1 MVNSPYKNIFPE
13 IRPDLKIRSGG
24 PLGPTLGP
32 NTQNPPTHSPLP
44 GAILHVEKSIKFAK
58 VKFSDWDPKTHRK
71 SNFCLKEWKTDLFF
85 YPSQRISAKQTLL
98 TFQHEVESR
107 QITKINGRSLRALK
121 DERAWLRL
129 VDRPLF
135 QET

>member
-1 MVNSPYKNIFPE
+1 MEN
-13 IRPDLKIRSGG
+13 RS
-24 PLGPTLGP
+24 
-32 NTQNPPTHSPLP
+32 
-44 GAILHVEKSIKFAK
+44 V
-58 VKFSDWDPKTHRK
+58 
-71 SNFCLKEWKTDLFF
+71 F